1 MTAKTQTSPAD
12 SPTLKS
18 ATITIAGQE
27 YELVLTTRATRLI
40 AQRYGGLEHL
50 GQALETSED
59 MDKSLGEVIWLI
71 ALLANQSVQIH
82 NLTHP
87 DDKCPE
93 LTAEAVELL
102 TVPADLADYREAI
115 AQALQRGTRRAI
127 MTETPGPKGQTKK
140 KDT

>member
-1 MTAKTQTSPAD
+1 
-12 SPTLKS
+12 
-18 ATITIAGQE
+18 
-27 YELVLTTRATRLI
+27 
-40 AQRYGGLEHL
+40 
-50 GQALETSED
+50 

-87 DDKCPE
+87 DDKRPE

-127 MTETPGPKGQTKK
+127 MTETPDPKGQTKK
-140 KDT
+140 KDTY

>member
-1 MTAKTQTSPAD
+1 MGKKTAAD
-12 SPTLKS
+12 NIVDSS
-18 ATITIAGQE
+18 RNAVITIGGQE

-40 AQRYGGLEHL
+40 AQRYGGLENL
-50 GQALETSED
+50 GEALETSED

-87 DDKCPE
+87 DDKRPE

-127 MTETPGPKGQTKK
+127 MTETPDPKGQTKK

>member
-1 MTAKTQTSPAD
+1 MGKKTVVASVD
-12 SPTLKS
+12 SSRS
-18 ATITIAGQE
+18 AVISIGGQE

-40 AQRYGGLEHL
+40 AKRYGGLENL
-50 GQALETSED
+50 GEALETSED

-87 DDKCPE
+87 DDKRPE
-93 LTAEAVELL
+93 LTEEAVELL
-102 TVPADLADYREAI
+102 TVPADLTDYREAI

-127 MTETPGPKGQTKK
+127 MTETPNPKGQTKK

>member
-1 MTAKTQTSPAD
+1 
-12 SPTLKS
+12 
-18 ATITIAGQE
+18 
-27 YELVLTTRATRLI
+27 
-40 AQRYGGLEHL
+40 
-50 GQALETSED
+50 

-87 DDKCPE
+87 DNKRPE
-93 LTAEAVELL
+93 LTEKAVELL

-115 AQALQRGTRRAI
+115 AQALQRDTRRAI
-127 MTETPGPKGQTKK
+127 MTETPDPKGQTKK

>member
-1 MTAKTQTSPAD
+1 MAAKTQTSPT
-12 SPTLKS
+12 SSSLKS

-87 DDKCPE
+87 DDKRPE

-115 AQALQRGTRRAI
+115 AQALQRGTQRAI
-127 MTETPGPKGQTKK
+127 MTETPNPKGQTKK

>member
-1 MTAKTQTSPAD
+1 MTTKTQTSPAD
-12 SPTLKS
+12 SISLKS
-18 ATITIAGQE
+18 ATINTAGEE

-71 ALLANQSVQIH
+71 TLLANQSVQIH
-82 NLTHP
+82 NLTQP
-87 DDKCPE
+87 DDKRPE

-127 MTETPGPKGQTKK
+127 VTETPGPKGQTKK

>member
-12 SPTLKS
+12 TSLKS

-87 DDKCPE
+87 DNKRPE
-93 LTAEAVELL
+93 LTEEAVELL
-102 TVPADLADYREAI
+102 TPNCACRFS
-115 AQALQRGTRRAI
+115 
-127 MTETPGPKGQTKK
+127 
-140 KDT
+140 

>member
-1 MTAKTQTSPAD
+1 
-12 SPTLKS
+12 
-18 ATITIAGQE
+18 
-27 YELVLTTRATRLI
+27 
-40 AQRYGGLEHL
+40 
-50 GQALETSED
+50 

-87 DDKCPE
+87 DNKRPE
-93 LTAEAVELL
+93 PTEEAVELL

-127 MTETPGPKGQTKK
+127 MAETPNPKGQTKK
-140 KDT
+140 KDTNR